1 MRNYIVSI
9 LAVVVLFSL
18 MVPLASAY
26 SNIGMTLSEEKFST
40 CPTDTKTLYLTLT
53 NNDDETHAYSLSLG
67 LPQGWTSPSNGFIQP
82 DATLASGETKT
93 IMFWINPPA
102 VEPGVYQASVKA
114 KAGIDEAT
122 KAVEIEVLT
131 CHNVAIKVEEAIE
144 VCADSQFQYDF
155 SATNNGKAAEE
166 FEIIVSGSW
175 GAELHKETV
184 SIDAGKTKNFVVY
197 VNAPAQSGTITVKAA
212 SKSSYAKSEAS
223 TQVKVNKCYDFSMNL
238 EPAEATACMGGSSK
252 FVLTLKNL
260 GTSEDVYLISVPNW
274 VTPSQDNITI
284 LQGEERSLGLF
295 AYPEAKGKSVLTIV
309 VSSKGYPKLVKNSSA
324 AVDVK
329 ECRGVAIIVA
339 PSAQEICGGLTADF
353 KITVKNTGTGAD
365 TYDIRTSLGTLES
378 EKISIDSGDV
388 QEIKL
393 SIDTKTMQPGET
405 LVTVAA
411 KSGDISDQNSAKLTV
426 KNCYSAEFGVSPA
439 KAEICAG
446 DELQYTIVFKNTGQ
460 FAENYTLGVEN
471 NDIGVI
477 SLSPG
482 ELKMF
487 STTVKTDFSDG
498 QHNITFRL
506 RSDYVSKEAVTMITI
521 KPKEKCYNVEISSE
535 SAVSMVEAG
544 KGLAIAAKIKNS
556 GEKPENYALSLEAPA
571 WFHISEDSLALKAGE
586 EATVY
591 LYASPG
597 FDVNKSVYS
606 ASLKAASA
614 NVEKELLFRIGVGVM
629 PEPVNEEGTAA
640 GKPTVPTGMI
650 VSFASGSGRV
660 ILLALIVLVI
670 LIILVVKFVLF
681 VR

>member
-1 MRNYIVSI
+1 MRNSIGSI

-26 SNIGMTLSEEKFST
+26 SNIGMALSEEKFST
-40 CPTDTKTLYLTLT
+40 CPADTKTLYLTLT
-53 NNDDETHAYSLSLG
+53 NNDDKTHAYSLSLE

-102 VEPGVYQASVKA
+102 VEPGIYQASVKA

-122 KAVEIEVLT
+122 KAVGIEVLT
-131 CHNVAIKVEEAIE
+131 CHNVAITAEEAVD
-144 VCADSQFQYDF
+144 VCADSQFQYTF
-155 SATNNGKAAEE
+155 GVTNNGKTAEE

-184 SIDAGKTKNFVVY
+184 SIDAGKTKNFAIDVST
-197 VNAPAQSGTITVKAA
+197 PLQSGKITVKAA

-223 TQVKVNKCYDFSMNL
+223 TQVNVNKCYDFSMSL
-238 EPAEATACMGGSSK
+238 EPAEAIACMGGSSK
-252 FVLTLKNL
+252 FVLTIKNL
-260 GTSEDVYLISVPNW
+260 GTSGDVYLISAPDW

-284 LQGEERSLGLF
+284 IQGEERSVGLF
-295 AYPEAKGKSVLTIV
+295 AYPEAKGKSAFTIV
-309 VSSKGYPKLVKNSSA
+309 VSSKGYPKLAKNSSA
-324 AVDVK
+324 TVETN
-329 ECRGVAIIVA
+329 ECKGVAVIVA

-353 KITVKNTGTGAD
+353 TVTVKNTGMGAD
-365 TYDIRTSLGTLES
+365 AYDIRTSLGTLEN
-378 EKISIDSGDV
+378 EKISVDSGDIK
-388 QEIKL
+388 EIKL
-393 SIDTKTMQPGET
+393 SIDTKTLQPGET

-426 KNCYSAEFGVSPA
+426 KNCYSAEFGVSPE

-460 FAENYTLGVEN
+460 FAENYTLGVEDK
-471 NDIGVI
+471 DIGMI

-482 ELKMF
+482 ELKTF
-487 STTVKTDFSDG
+487 STTFKMDFPEG

-506 RSDYVSKEAVTMITI
+506 QSDYVSKEAVSMITV

-535 SAVSMVEAG
+535 GAVSMVEAG

-556 GEKPENYALSLEAPA
+556 GEKPENYVLSLEAPA

-614 NVEKELLFRIGVGVM
+614 NVEKQMLFRIGVGVM
-629 PEPVNEEGTAA
+629 PEPVKEEGAAA
-640 GKPTVPTGMI
+640 GKPKMPTGMI
-650 VSFASGSGRV
+650 VSFASGRV

-670 LIILVVKFVLF
+670 LIILVVKFVLL